1 MLYSICI
8 ATYQRPEIL
17 EKLLESLSKQ
27 KLPESVEI
35 EVIIVDNDKSE
46 SAKEVVEL
54 AGIKL
59 GLIWILNLASNWGKI
74 AAVFGYHLVES
85 EL

>member
-8 ATYQRPEIL
+8 VTYRRPELL
-17 EKLLESLSKQ
+17 EKLLESLSKP

-35 EVIIVDNDKSE
+35 EVIIVDNEESE
-46 SAKEVVEL
+46 IAKEVVER
-54 AGIKL
+54 AREKH
-59 GLIWILNLASNWGKI
+59 GLIWILNLASNWGKVV
-74 AAVFGYHLVES
+74 AVFGYHLVEN